1 MKKIG
6 SSIPNMA
13 EAMLDE
19 DYRSSHGNLKELYE
33 NREQESVQQYQEQ
46 RPPQVARPFRET
58 GDEKRVAIQVPPKR
72 RKISTSLATKDVVE
86 GELQM
91 AEKVQFQ

>member
-6 SSIPNMA
+6 QLIPRMA

-19 DYRSSHGNLKELYE
+19 DYMSSHGNLKEWYE
-33 NREQESVQQYQEQ
+33 NKEQESVQQNQEQ
-46 RPPQVARPFRET
+46 RSPQVARPFRET
-58 GDEKRVAIQVPPKR
+58 GDEKRVAIQEPPKR
-72 RKISTSLATKDVVE
+72 RKISACFAPKDVVE

>member
-6 SSIPNMA
+6 PSILNMA

-19 DYRSSHGNLKELYE
+19 DYRSSHGNLKEWYE
-33 NREQESVQQYQEQ
+33 NKEQESVQQNQEQ
-46 RPPQVARPFRET
+46 RPRQVARPFRET

-72 RKISTSLATKDVVE
+72 RKISACLAPKDVVE

-91 AEKVQFQ
+91 TEKVQFQ